1 MVWSPDTFL
10 VKPRS
15 IPPPTGDV
23 RVYAT
28 NVRFV
33 PRLGLAAARRP
44 QGVKKIG
51 LMYERRVLDV
61 LSAIYGEHFRAS
73 PAIEYVRRGKRRLA
87 IPDGLLY
94 FEDHLV
100 VVEVKLAHTELVWDQ
115 LIERYRPLVRLLHP
129 HLKVRTV
136 EICRS
141 YDPAVNVP
149 HSLITSLHS
158 PRYAAG
164 LEVMQWRI

>member
-1 MVWSPDTFL
+1 MAVWSPDTFL
-10 VKPRS
+10 VRPRAAA
-15 IPPPTGDV
+15 PPAGDV

-33 PRLGLAAARRP
+33 PRLLAAARRP
-44 QGVKKIG
+44 RGAKKVG

-61 LSAIYGEHFRAS
+61 LSAIYGEHFKVS

-129 HLKVRTV
+129 HLRVRTV

-141 YDPAVNVP
+141 YDPAINIP

-158 PRYAAG
+158 GPAKAP

>member
-1 MVWSPDTFL
+1 
-10 VKPRS
+10 
-15 IPPPTGDV
+15 
-23 RVYAT
+23 
-28 NVRFV
+28 
-33 PRLGLAAARRP
+33 
-44 QGVKKIG
+44 
-51 LMYERRVLDV
+51 MYERRVLDV
-61 LSAIYGEHFRAS
+61 LSAIYGEHFRPS

-94 FEDHLV
+94 FDDHLV

-158 PRYAAG
+158 GAARPG